1 MRIRL
6 ETPQDEKAQ
15 NDPELAE
22 GILES
27 EEIESDLLD
36 EILAEPDETDNN
48 PEPLTIDRP
57 KLREEIEILKGLATW
72 ARRITKTMKIQQI
85 EPEFL
90 RRMISVEGV

>member
-6 ETPQDEKAQ
+6 ETLQDEKAQ
-15 NDPELAE
+15 NDPEFAE

-36 EILAEPDETDNN
+36 EILAEPDEANKN
-48 PEPLTIDRP
+48 PEPVTIDRS
-57 KLREEIEILKGLATW
+57 KLREEIEILKGLAIW

-90 RRMISVEGV
+90 RRMFSVEGV